1 VYLSVA
7 HGTNAYDILTLAGES
22 DPCYKFT
29 AELSAKFGHYITSIC
44 GVHLEQ
50 ANKKY
55 WLIYSDPNTLTP
67 TGIDN
72 YRPRNGTCVIFK
84 FQQLN

>member
-1 VYLSVA
+1 LKVPN
-7 HGTNAYDILTLAGES
+7 GTNAYDILTLAGGRN
-22 DPCYKFT
+22 PCYKFT
-29 AELSAKFGHYITSIC
+29 AKLSAFGHSITSIC

-67 TGIDN
+67 TGVDN
-72 YRPRNGTCVIFK
+72 YRPKDGTCVIFK
-84 FQQLN
+84 FQKLNFR